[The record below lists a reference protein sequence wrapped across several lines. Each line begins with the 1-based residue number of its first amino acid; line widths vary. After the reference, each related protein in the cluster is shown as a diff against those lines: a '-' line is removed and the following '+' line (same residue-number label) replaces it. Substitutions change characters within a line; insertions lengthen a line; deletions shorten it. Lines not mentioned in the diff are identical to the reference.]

1 LYRES
6 SSRKILT
13 AATEIR
19 PLDEKMLTMLRTT
32 RDVDGYIE
40 LSWRHKTLF
49 YVSSEELPD
58 HEIILGSE
66 VINTAKRRDKST
78 RFRRAGVFRSRLKML
93 CS

>member
-1 LYRES
+1 ML
-6 SSRKILT
+6 SRLW
-13 AATEIR
+13 
-19 PLDEKMLTMLRTT
+19 TT

-40 LSWRHKTLF
+40 LSWRLFELSKEEHKTLF

-78 RFRRAGVFRSRLKML
+78 RFRRAGLF
-93 CS
+93 